1 MRYQLSFNL
10 ENGNFPLDYR
20 RTIISFIK
28 KALSDY
34 DQITYEKYYHEKDP
48 NKKPFTFSVYFHS
61 PKFETDKIL
70 LMDKALEVNLSIAD
84 YSLAIILYNS
94 INHQRYKSFPL
105 ANNKMTLNNI
115 VMLPEPLITTEQ
127 VKIKFL
133 SPLVVR
139 ERKGRKDWYYS
150 YDAKDKFEETLKIN
164 LKEQLSITDIP
175 RETVDTFQIEPI
187 QPKKT
192 VVRFYEKQIEVSLG
206 TYLIKGDKDLLNFLY
221 QCGIRK

>member
-10 ENGNFPLDYR
+10 ENENFPLDYR

-34 DQITYEKYYHEKDP
+34 DQTTYEKYYHAKDP
-48 NKKPFTFSVYFHS
+48 KKKPFTFSVYFHS
-61 PKFETDKIL
+61 SKFETDKIL
-70 LMDKALEVNLSIAD
+70 VMDKTLEVNLSIAD

-139 ERKGRKDWYYS
+139 KRKDRKDWYYS
-150 YDAKDKFEETLKIN
+150 YDAKDEFEKTLKIN

-175 RETVDTFQIEPI
+175 KETVDTFQIEPI